1 MSDNAGLVA
10 KGHYDND
17 TRITSVRLVLG
28 TAEAELNFLNTEDG
42 AIDMATLVENFD
54 MAVTTVL
61 RAMAAQADQH
71 E

>member
-1 MSDNAGLVA
+1 MSDNVGLVA

-17 TRITSVRLVLG
+17 TRITSVRLALG